1 MIDLT
6 AVVKVNEAHISE
18 KQSNIES
25 LEAELVG
32 VRDDLKSA
40 ESQIVELES
49 TNQLLKDEYQAL
61 QLALNSAETKLR
73 EIQREN
79 EVLVQQLMSLKAQ
92 DADRM
97 NFENDMFLKRQQQ
110 IMQLELAEA
119 AKEQKSVS
127 PEKIFVGD
135 LVGDC
140 ESGLQ
145 GGEVVPS
152 KVQMRFEAHEGEIMS
167 CRWDL
172 LGRSVN
178 NK

>member
-97 NFENDMFLKRQQQ
+97 NFENDMFLK
-110 IMQLELAEA
+110 IS
-119 AKEQKSVS
+119 KS
-127 PEKIFVGD
+127 IRIDFYF
-135 LVGDC
+135 
-140 ESGLQ
+140 Q
-145 GGEVVPS
+145 AY
-152 KVQMRFEAHEGEIMS
+152 QHFF
-167 CRWDL
+167 
-172 LGRSVN
+172 
-178 NK
+178 